1 MEASVAGYCLVTIEI
16 RCPPLFEWLLY
27 FSRMTEPIL
36 FDEAPP
42 PGTINFG
49 IGQPSADLLP
59 VDLVGQ
65 ASESFFRDAQPLEL
79 NYGSRQGDPRFLDSL
94 AAFLTASYGAEVSP
108 DCLFVT
114 GGNSQAID
122 MVSNVFANPGDTV
135 FVEEPSYFLA
145 FKIFRDHGLNIVSL
159 PMDQDGVNIPAL
171 EKALQN
177 VTPAFIYTI
186 PSYHNPTGICASE
199 ERRTRLVELAQAHAF
214 KIVADEPY
222 QLLYYKEAPP
232 PALGTMAAS
241 EVVVSLGSF
250 SKILAPG
257 MRLGWVHTSP
267 ALREKVMA
275 SGFVRSGG
283 SINQISSHIARH
295 AIDNGLLEK
304 HVDKLRNVYR
314 SRAEIMD
321 DALHAHFDGL
331 AEWTRPNGGYF
342 FWLRMDKSV
351 HTASFRDKAR
361 ELETG
366 FQPGS
371 SFSSTGNLE
380 NYLRLSFAHYDEAD
394 IREGISRLRR
404 IFNDDI
410 GN

>member
-1 MEASVAGYCLVTIEI
+1 
-16 RCPPLFEWLLY
+16 
-27 FSRMTEPIL
+27 MTEPIL
-36 FDEAPP
+36 FDDAPP

-59 VDLVGQ
+59 VDVVGQ
-65 ASESFFRDAQPLEL
+65 ASESFFNDAKPLEL
-79 NYGSRQGDPRFLDSL
+79 NYGARQGDPRFLDSL
-94 AAFLTASYGAEVSP
+94 AAFLSASYGAETSP
-108 DCLFVT
+108 DDLFLT

-159 PMDQDGVNIPAL
+159 PIDEDGVDISAL
-171 EKALQN
+171 EQALES

-186 PSYHNPTGICASE
+186 PSYHNPTGICSTAKRR
-199 ERRTRLVELAQAHAF
+199 ERLIELAQTNDF

-222 QLLYYKEAPP
+222 QLLYYKQAPP

-241 EVVVSLGSF
+241 EVVVSMGSF

-257 MRLGWVHTSP
+257 MRLGWIQTSP
-267 ALREKVMA
+267 TLREKFMA

-295 AIDNGLLEK
+295 AIDNGLLDR
-304 HVDKLRNVYR
+304 HVENLRNAYR
-314 SRAEIMD
+314 GRAEAMD
-321 DALHAHFDGL
+321 SALHAHFGGL
-331 AEWTRPNGGYF
+331 AEWSCPEGGYF
-342 FWLRMDKSV
+342 FWLRLDKSV
-351 HTASFRDKAR
+351 NTASYREKAR
-361 ELETG
+361 ALETG
-366 FQPGS
+366 FQPGP
-371 SFSSTGNLE
+371 SFSSNSKLE

-394 IREGISRLRR
+394 IHEGISRLRR
-404 IFNDDI
+404 AFDQNV
-410 GN
+410 GS